1 MKIILCDD
9 DPNTTREIRC
19 RISSRYKGAEVV
31 ECKSGQELLSLLDF
45 GDIIFLDIE
54 MPGLDGLETARRIR
68 LRDRKVSIIF
78 LTGFTDKVFE
88 AFEVEAFRYL
98 VKPVKDEEIYDAIS
112 KAMERKSSEKFLSI
126 EIHGR
131 PLEIP
136 FSKIIYA
143 EVFNR
148 LIRLHTKAGER
159 EYYGRLSDLEKKLG
173 KGFFRCHRSF
183 LVNLSYVRSYDASD
197 VLLLDDVRVPLSR
210 KKYSSFVRAY
220 IDRIKGGYE

>member
-19 RISSRYKGAEVV
+19 RISRRYKGAEVV

-112 KAMERKSSEKFLSI
+112 KAMERKDRERYLSI

-131 PLEIP
+131 PLEIQ

-148 LIRLHTKAGER
+148 IIRLHTKTGER
-159 EYYGRLSDLEKKLG
+159 EYYGRLSDLEKELG

>member
-9 DPNTTREIRC
+9 DPLTTKDIC
-19 RISSRYKGAEVV
+19 RRIKTRYKGAEIV
-31 ECKSGQELLSLLDF
+31 ECKSGQELLSFLDF

-54 MPGLDGLETARRIR
+54 MPDLDGMETARRIR
-68 LRDRKVSIIF
+68 LRDKEVSIIF

-98 VKPVKDEEIYDAIS
+98 VKPVKDEEIFDAIS
-112 KAMERKSSEKFLSI
+112 KAMEKKGCEKYLSI

-136 FSKIIYA
+136 YSKIIYA

-148 LIRLHTKAGER
+148 IIRLHTKTGER
-159 EYYGRLSDLEKKLG
+159 EYYGRLSDLEKELG
-173 KGFFRCHRSF
+173 KRFFRCHRSF
-183 LVNLSYVRSYDASD
+183 LVNLSYVRSYDASN
-197 VLLLDDVRVPLSR
+197 VLLLDDNRVPLSR
-210 KKYSSFVRAY
+210 QKYASFVRAY
-220 IDRIKGGYE
+220 IDRIKGGSK

>member
-9 DPNTTREIRC
+9 DPKTTRDIRC

-68 LRDRKVSIIF
+68 LRDREVSIIF
-78 LTGFTDKVFE
+78 LTGFTDKVFA

-112 KAMERKSSEKFLSI
+112 KAMERKDRERYLSI

-148 LIRLHTKAGER
+148 IIRLHTKTGE
-159 EYYGRLSDLEKKLG
+159 
-173 KGFFRCHRSF
+173 
-183 LVNLSYVRSYDASD
+183 
-197 VLLLDDVRVPLSR
+197 
-210 KKYSSFVRAY
+210 
-220 IDRIKGGYE
+220 

>member
-1 MKIILCDD
+1 M
-9 DPNTTREIRC
+9 
-19 RISSRYKGAEVV
+19 
-31 ECKSGQELLSLLDF
+31 DF

-54 MPGLDGLETARRIR
+54 MTGLDGMETARRIR
-68 LRDRKVSIIF
+68 LRDKEVSIIF

-98 VKPVKDEEIYDAIS
+98 VKPVKNGEIFDAIS
-112 KAMERKSSEKFLSI
+112 KAIERKGSEKYLSI

-131 PLEIP
+131 PLEIA

-148 LIRLHTKAGER
+148 IIRLHTKIGER
-159 EYYGRLSDLEKKLG
+159 EYYGRLSDLEKELG

-183 LVNLSYVRSYDASD
+183 LVNLSYVRNYDANDVILSD
-197 VLLLDDVRVPLSR
+197 GIRVPLSR
-210 KKYSSFVRAY
+210 QKYSSFVRAY
-220 IDRIKGGYE
+220 IDRIKGDTK

>member
-9 DPNTTREIRC
+9 DPLTTKDIC
-19 RISSRYKGAEVV
+19 RRIKTRYKGAEIV
-31 ECKSGQELLSLLDF
+31 ECKSGQELLSFLDF

-54 MPGLDGLETARRIR
+54 MPDLDGMETARRIR
-68 LRDRKVSIIF
+68 LRDKEVSIIF
-78 LTGFTDKVFE
+78 LTGFTDKVFK

-98 VKPVKDEEIYDAIS
+98 VKPVKDEEIFDAIS
-112 KAMERKSSEKFLSI
+112 KAMEKKGCEKYLSI

-136 FSKIIYA
+136 YSKIIYA

-148 LIRLHTKAGER
+148 IIRLHTKTGER
-159 EYYGRLSDLEKKLG
+159 EYYGRLSDLEKELG

-183 LVNLSYVRSYDASD
+183 LVNLSYVRSYDASN
-197 VLLLDDVRVPLSR
+197 VLLLDDNRVPLSR
-210 KKYSSFVRAY
+210 QKYASFVRAY
-220 IDRIKGGYE
+220 IDRIEGGSK

>member
-9 DPNTTREIRC
+9 DPLTTRDIRR
-19 RISSRYKGAEVV
+19 RIQSRYKEAEIV

-45 GDIIFLDIE
+45 GDIIFLDVE
-54 MPGLDGLETARRIR
+54 MPELDGMETARRIR
-68 LRDRKVSIIF
+68 LRDKEVSIIF

-98 VKPVKDEEIYDAIS
+98 VKPVSDSDIFTAIS
-112 KAMERKSSEKFLSI
+112 KALERKEREKYLSI

-131 PLEIP
+131 RLEIP

-148 LIRLHTKAGER
+148 IIRLHTKTGKID
-159 EYYGRLSDLEKKLG
+159 YYGKLTDLENELG
-173 KGFFRCHRSF
+173 QGFFRCHRSF
-183 LVNLSYVRSYDASD
+183 LVNMSYVKSYDAND
-197 VLLLDDVRVPLSR
+197 VLLLDDIKVPLSR
-210 KKYSSFVRAY
+210 KKYSSFIRAY
-220 IDRIKGGYE
+220 IASIKGEPE

>member
-9 DPNTTREIRC
+9 DPLTTKDIC
-19 RISSRYKGAEVV
+19 HRIKTRYKGAEIV
-31 ECKSGQELLSLLDF
+31 ECKSGQELLSFLDF

-54 MPGLDGLETARRIR
+54 MPDLDGMETARRIR
-68 LRDRKVSIIF
+68 LRDKEVSIIF

-98 VKPVKDEEIYDAIS
+98 VKPVKDEEIFDAIS
-112 KAMERKSSEKFLSI
+112 KAMEKKGSEKYLSI

-136 FSKIIYA
+136 YSKIIYA

-148 LIRLHTKAGER
+148 IIRLHTKTGER
-159 EYYGRLSDLEKKLG
+159 EYYGRLSDLEKELG

-183 LVNLSYVRSYDASD
+183 LVNLSYVRSYDASN
-197 VLLLDDVRVPLSR
+197 VLLLDDNRVPLSR
-210 KKYSSFVRAY
+210 QKYASFVRAY
-220 IDRIKGGYE
+220 IDRIKGGSK